1 MFGQDHWDAVDYGFL
16 GFAGASFV
24 ALIVSVAW
32 LLMG

>member
-1 MFGQDHWDAVDYGFL
+1 MDSLDYGFL

-32 LLMG
+32 LLIG